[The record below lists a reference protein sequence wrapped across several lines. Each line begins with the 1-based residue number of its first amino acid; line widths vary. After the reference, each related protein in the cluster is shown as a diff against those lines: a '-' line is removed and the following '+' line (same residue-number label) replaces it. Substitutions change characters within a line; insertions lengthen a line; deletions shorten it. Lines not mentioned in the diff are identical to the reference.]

1 MHILRILAVL
11 GRGDQTA
18 SEGMY
23 EVLGEVMRK
32 ADTGINVGYAIGTYV
47 RTVQYSAVQHPALP
61 MFNLRGI
68 LFFFM
73 SLDDACA
80 CMRSFYSSFYSVT

>member
-32 ADTGINVGYAIGTYV
+32 ADTGINVGYAIGTYSM
-47 RTVQYSAVQHPALP
+47 QYVHYVLHS
-61 MFNLRGI
+61 MF
-68 LFFFM
+68 
-73 SLDDACA
+73 
-80 CMRSFYSSFYSVT
+80 SSVLKQR

>member
-47 RTVQYSAVQHPALP
+47 RAVQHPALP
-61 MFNLRGI
+61 IFSLRGI
-68 LFFFM
+68 MFFFM
-73 SLDDACA
+73 SLKDACA
-80 CMRSFYSSFYSVT
+80 CTCSSYFSIHRAT

>member
-11 GRGDQTA
+11 GRSDQTA

-32 ADTGINVGYAIGTYV
+32 ADTGINVGYAIGTYS
-47 RTVQYSAVQHPALP
+47 TYSTNS
-61 MFNLRGI
+61 MCCTLRSQLCGG
-68 LFFFM
+68 
-73 SLDDACA
+73 S
-80 CMRSFYSSFYSVT
+80 YSVTPMTCGH

>member
-32 ADTGINVGYAIGTYV
+32 ADTGINVGYAIGTYS
-47 RTVQYSAVQHPALP
+47 TYSTNSMYCTLHSQLCGGSYSVLP
-61 MFNLRGI
+61 MTYAL
-68 LFFFM
+68 
-73 SLDDACA
+73 
-80 CMRSFYSSFYSVT
+80 

>member
-47 RTVQYSAVQHPALP
+47 QYST
-61 MFNLRGI
+61 LRCT
-68 LFFFM
+68 
-73 SLDDACA
+73 SLV
-80 CMRSFYSSFYSVT
+80 YEE